1 MPPLFLLREC
11 LRFAFHAL
19 QANRIRTALT
29 ALGLVIGNASVIL
42 VVTISLTSR
51 DIILDRIR
59 GIGSNL
65 VMAYYDA
72 GGQEM
77 TRAAADY
84 VKLAD
89 VEAVRRLLGAR
100 IVAASAVLNST
111 DTIIIDGQQRDVRI
125 IGTDEYYAEVRNLL
139 LLGGRFFDPSD
150 IALRQKVA
158 LLDDKLARVLFGG
171 AAPAIGRIVKIRSLE
186 FTVVGVFRER
196 TSTFGQS
203 ELGDHGAALI
213 PYSVQRYFTEVER
226 VDPMY
231 VQVRLA
237 EDVPAVTE
245 EIAAILAS
253 RHRPGARYTVQNLT
267 AILEAAS
274 AIATVLTI
282 VLILISTIALV
293 ISGIGIMNIM
303 LVTVTERTR
312 EIGIRMSLGAS
323 RRVILLQFLFEAL
336 LISIGGGFAGHRRR
350 HQRAGGGQHAPGR
363 GLHSCF
369 QALHRGGLLRLRGGG
384 RGLRPVAC
392 QPRGPAE
399 SDRGAALRVR
409 PRAGPALAQRRQPA
423 GSGFFAAQP
432 EEVRGAGD
440 AGVVVAHGHFG
451 APGDLVVVEREQRR
465 HVRPRGPLP
474 CARRFCAVG
483 GTMRASVMS
492 PFSSTA

>member
-1 MPPLFLLREC
+1 MPPFHLLKEC
-11 LRFAFHAL
+11 FRFAFHAL
-19 QANRIRTALT
+19 DANRIRTGLT

-51 DIILDRIR
+51 DVILDKIR

-72 GGQEM
+72 GGQEA

-89 VEAVRRLLGAR
+89 VEAVRRQLADR

-111 DTIIIDGQQRDVRI
+111 DTIVVDGQQRDVRI
-125 IGTDEYYAEVRNLL
+125 IGTDEYYADVRNLVL
-139 LLGGRFFDPSD
+139 LAGRFFDPS
-150 IALRQKVA
+150 V
-158 LLDDKLARVLFGG
+158 LDDKLARTLFGG
-171 AAPAIGRIVKIRSLE
+171 PAPAIGHRLKVRSLE

-203 ELGDHGAALI
+203 ELGDNGAALI
-213 PYSVQRYFTEVER
+213 PYSVQRYFAEVER

-231 VQVRLA
+231 VQVRYA
-237 EDVPAVTE
+237 EDVPAVTQ
-245 EIAAILAS
+245 EIASILAS

-274 AIATVLTI
+274 AIATVLTV
-282 VLILISTIALV
+282 VLILISAIALV

-336 LISIGGGFAGHRRR
+336 LISTGGGILGILLGVSVPVLANSLQTEVYIPVSKLSILVAFLVSGVVGVA
-350 HQRAGGGQHAPGR
+350 
-363 GLHSCF
+363 F
-369 QALHRGGLLRLRGGG
+369 GLLPANRAARLN
-384 RGLRPVAC
+384 PT
-392 QPRGPAE
+392 E
-399 SDRGAALRVR
+399 ALRY
-409 PRAGPALAQRRQPA
+409 
-423 GSGFFAAQP
+423 
-432 EEVRGAGD
+432 E
-440 AGVVVAHGHFG
+440 
-451 APGDLVVVEREQRR
+451 
-465 HVRPRGPLP
+465 
-474 CARRFCAVG
+474 
-483 GTMRASVMS
+483 
-492 PFSSTA
+492 